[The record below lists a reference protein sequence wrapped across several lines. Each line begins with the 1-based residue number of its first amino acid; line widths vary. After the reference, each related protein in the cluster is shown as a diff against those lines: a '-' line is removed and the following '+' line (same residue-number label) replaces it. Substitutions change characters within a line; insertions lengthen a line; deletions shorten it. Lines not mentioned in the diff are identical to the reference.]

1 MKELLDKIPRLY
13 RITNIETSEVHYVF
27 AKNQQRALDNVPSSE
42 CLSIMQVLILTED
55 GCMCPVYRLKDLPTD
70 ETSIYFRTVNQKTL
84 KPGKTVMVKE
94 HGCYDHSTK
103 KYCCYK
109 FSDINSFRD
118 YKPNHWVIA
127 DFTF

>member
-1 MKELLDKIPRLY
+1 MKEMLYKIPRLY
-13 RITNIETSEVHYVF
+13 EINNVETSERYLVF
-27 AKNQQRALDNVPSSE
+27 AKNQQCALNLVPAAE
-42 CLSIMQVLILTED
+42 CLVIKEVLIPTED

-70 ETSIYFRTVNQKTL
+70 ETRIYFRTVNRSTL

-94 HGCYDHSTK
+94 HGCYDHSTR

>member
-1 MKELLDKIPRLY
+1 MLEKIPRLY
-13 RITNIETSEVHYVF
+13 KIENLNTSEVHYVF
-27 AKNQQRALDNVPSSE
+27 AKSVFQASDAITDSPDCMAITE
-42 CLSIMQVLILTED
+42 VLVDTED
-55 GCMCPVYRLKDLPTD
+55 GCKCRVYRLKDLPTD
-70 ETSIYFRTVNQKTL
+70 GTSIYFRTVNQKTL

-109 FSDINSFRD
+109 FHDVNSFRD

>member
-1 MKELLDKIPRLY
+1 MRELLDKIPRLY
-13 RITNIETSEVHYVF
+13 EVQDLDTGEYHLVF
-27 AKNQQRALDNVPSSE
+27 AKNQERAYADSPCKGLMLATEVRIP
-42 CLSIMQVLILTED
+42 TED
-55 GCMCPVYRLKDLPTD
+55 GCMCPIYRLKDLPTD
-70 ETSIYFRTVNQKTL
+70 STSIYFRTVNQKTR

-109 FSDINSFRD
+109 FHDVNSFRD